1 MTKVTGLP
9 CGQACW
15 LSCPLPNSQSADIS
29 GPGLGEERLG
39 GTHCHTLSRPHRW
52 ALPTAPP
59 PLLRR
64 HPGSQVG
71 QGCPALTTETAPQGV
86 GAEEGAG
93 KGELRG
99 FGVGGWR
106 LGPGTPVPL
115 SALPCFRRPGHG
127 EVQPGSCLHLPFVL
141 GFPEPSRSRQQ

>member
-1 MTKVTGLP
+1 MTKVTGPP

-39 GTHCHTLSRPHRW
+39 GDPLPHPFP
-52 ALPTAPP
+52 PTAPP
-59 PLLRR
+59 PLPRR

-71 QGCPALTTETAPQGV
+71 QGCPALTTETPPQGV

-93 KGELRG
+93 SGDLRG

-106 LGPGTPVPL
+106 LGPGTPVPP
-115 SALPCFRRPGHG
+115 SALPRFRRPGHG

-141 GFPEPSRSRQQ
+141 GFP